1 MFQLKQARAC
11 RDGTSL
17 VPFDKEFVPA
27 YNACIAE
34 DTQLR
39 EMIATEPVTLEQE
52 YVHRREWMTDPTR
65 LCLLVMDDAHGFAG
79 DVNVF
84 LREEESEEDGA
95 AKLRIAEL
103 SVMICPEAMRKR
115 GHASRAL
122 TLLFELLREHDIA
135 DVLEAHV
142 LMKNAASI
150 ALFRKL
156 GFEVQSRNEA
166 FDELVMTRLLVV

>member
-1 MFQLKQARAC
+1 MFQLKQARAS

-17 VPFDKEFVPA
+17 VPFDKEYVPA

-34 DTQLR
+34 DAQLQ

-52 YVHRREWMTDPTR
+52 YVHWHEWMTDPTR
-65 LCLLVMDDAHGFAG
+65 LCLLVMDDERGFAG

-84 LREEESEEDGA
+84 LRDEESEEGA
-95 AKLRIAEL
+95 KVRIAEL
-103 SVMICPEAMRKR
+103 SVMICPESMRKR

-122 TLLFELLREHDIA
+122 TLLFELLRAHDVA
-135 DVLEAHV
+135 DILEAHV
-142 LMKNAASI
+142 LAKNAPSI

-156 GFEVQSRNEA
+156 GFEVQSENEA
-166 FDELVMTRLLVV
+166 FGELVMTRVLLF